1 MYNPKKI
8 EDLLQQR
15 GLRNKQLLIHLG
27 YNERSGLL
35 QSVSGDIR
43 VSKLEKIADF
53 FGVPMDT
60 FFDRDIKSGSQ
71 DERVTKGKADSVN
84 IAYEREQSL
93 RDLLKEKDRRIQLLE
108 EMVEMLKSNS

>member
-8 EDLLQQR
+8 EDLLRQR
-15 GLRNKQLLIHLG
+15 GLKNKQLLIHLG
-27 YNERSGLL
+27 YNERGGLL

-53 FGVPMDT
+53 FGLPIDT
-60 FFDRDIKSGSQ
+60 FFDRNIKLGSQ
-71 DERVTKGKADSVN
+71 DERIPSGTADPVN